1 MRIDTL
7 PALLDFPYKLIQ
19 IISKLNL
26 FRYFLIEGGRGS
38 AKSHSVARLILYLGE
53 KYNLRVFCGRE
64 IQSSI
69 EESVYTLLCDLISQ
83 YKLDYEI
90 FATKI
95 DHRTSGTTIR
105 FHGFREQG
113 SVNIK
118 GLEGVDILWV
128 DEAQAITKNTLD
140 IIIPTIRKNKSK
152 VFWTMNRYLEDDPV
166 FVEFEGRAA
175 GKSMNA
181 DCLHIHIDYHENK
194 HCPEVSK
201 KEAAISKEKN
211 IEDYN
216 HIWLGLPMKSASNAA
231 FRDVEKIVEDYSI
244 PILYVPEHEYSL
256 GVDLGKSIDYTVL
269 TNINKSM
276 KRLDYFERMENE
288 NRTSW
293 FYQKEKILAVSKMY
307 GDDKCPTNVDS
318 TGLGD
323 PIVEDLMRMGCNI
336 YHDVSDSG
344 KETPGVKFTNLT
356 KESLIEKLKVCIEL
370 RTFRIPKIEVLI
382 RELSRFLCVT
392 LPSGRRRYCA
402 PDGEHDDC
410 VLSLALAVWGA
421 RDFLYQPLYESP
433 KEETRQDRFWGQVKK
448 EISENSGQEER
459 TYDIPETDTEIIQD

>member
-1 MRIDTL
+1 MRIDSLPALRIDTL
-7 PALLDFPYKLIQ
+7 PALLDFPDKLIQ
-19 IISKLNL
+19 IITKLNL

-38 AKSHSVARLILYLGE
+38 GKSQSIARLILYLGE

-69 EESVYTLLCDLISQ
+69 DESVYTLLCDLIRQ

-166 FVEFEGRAA
+166 FVEFHGRED
-175 GKSMNA
+175 S
-181 DCLHIHIDYHENK
+181 LHVHIDYFENK
-194 HCPEVSK
+194 HCPDILK
-201 KEAAISKEKN
+201 QEAAISKAKN

-244 PILYVPEHEYSL
+244 PILWVPEHEYSL
-256 GVDLGKSIDYTVL
+256 GVDLGKSIDYTAL

-276 KRLDYFERMENE
+276 KRLDYWERMENE

-293 FYQKEKILAVSKMY
+293 FYQKEKILAVSKIY
-307 GDDKCPTNVDS
+307 GNCQANIDS

-336 YHDVSDSG
+336 YHDVSGSG

-356 KESLIEKLKVCIEL
+356 KESLIEKLKICIEL
-370 RTFRIPKIEVLI
+370 RTFRIPKIEILI

-421 RDFLYQPLYESP
+421 RDFLYQPLYEPP
-433 KEETRQDRFWGQVKK
+433 KKVTPTDEFWGRVKADIK
-448 EISENSGQEER
+448 KRNNDGQDSVE
-459 TYDIPETDTEIIQD
+459 YDIQEDNEILID